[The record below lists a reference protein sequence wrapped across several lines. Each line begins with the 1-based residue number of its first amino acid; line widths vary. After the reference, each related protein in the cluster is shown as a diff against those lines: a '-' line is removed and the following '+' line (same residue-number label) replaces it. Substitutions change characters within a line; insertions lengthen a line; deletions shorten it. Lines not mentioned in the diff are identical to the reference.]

1 MLSKNTY
8 VDKLDETYYKT
19 MKKKPADIQLGMFID
34 YVVEHN
40 EKSSKFKVGD
50 HVRISKYKNI
60 FAKCNTPNWSELVFI
75 IKEIK
80 NTVPWTYVFSNLND
94 EQIVKTFYGKE
105 LQKVIQTELK
115 IEKLIKRKG
124 NGLYVK

>member
-1 MLSKNTY
+1 
-8 VDKLDETYYKT
+8 

-34 YVVEHN
+34 YVVDHN